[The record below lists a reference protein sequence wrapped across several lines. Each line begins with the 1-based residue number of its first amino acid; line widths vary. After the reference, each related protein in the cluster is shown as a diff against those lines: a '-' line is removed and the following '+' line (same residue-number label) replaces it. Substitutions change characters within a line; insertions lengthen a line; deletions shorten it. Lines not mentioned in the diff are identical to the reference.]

1 MTIKQL
7 ILPMA
12 AIVISLAACAQPHQD
27 NTPAAKT
34 EQTKDTKTIHLTK
47 DEFRTK
53 VFDYETSNDW
63 KYAGDKPAIV
73 DFYADWCGPCKTI
86 APMLDELA
94 DEYAGQ
100 IYIYK
105 VNIDEQPEL
114 ASAFGI
120 RSIPTLLFI
129 SMEGQPQM
137 SLGAMP
143 KASIKEAIDKVLL
156 GKE

>member
-1 MTIKQL
+1 
-7 ILPMA
+7 MA

-73 DFYADWCGPCKTI
+73 DFYADWCGPCKML
-86 APMLDELA
+86 APVLDSITEIDVLKINVDEFPDLA
-94 DEYAGQ
+94 AKYG
-100 IYIYK
+100 
-105 VNIDEQPEL
+105 VM
-114 ASAFGI
+114 
-120 RSIPTLLFI
+120 SIPTLILFENGQETKKGIGFKNLDEIKNMI
-129 SMEGQPQM
+129 S
-137 SLGAMP
+137 
-143 KASIKEAIDKVLL
+143 
-156 GKE
+156 